1 MAVAAISCRKTQHT
15 THAVKS
21 GPTCL
26 HTDTVTVAPCTSN
39 HRSICTQAEW
49 ARLDSMNG
57 VLLLQDFQGMT
68 AEHCWTATNN
78 QPQLPDLESWHAV
91 FHSWS
96 ATPLRNGVTKKN
108 WVKPNPESQAPKNR
122 HPPVVSATACLVAS
136 HTQGCACHPPLPSIS
151 TQPHPPEPTPAT
163 STQTLNP
170 KTRHQ
175 PVVCVSVPPAY
186 GVQHPVPPLHF
197 CP

>member
-1 MAVAAISCRKTQHT
+1 MAAAAISCRKTQHT
-15 THAVKS
+15 IHAVKS

-96 ATPLRNGVTKKN
+96 ATPLQNRVTKKK
-108 WVKPNPESQAPKNR
+108 WVKQNPESQAPKNR
-122 HPPVVSATACLVAS
+122 HPPAAVVSATACLVAS

-151 TQPHPPEPTPAT
+151 TQPQPPEPTPAT
-163 STQTLNP
+163 
-170 KTRHQ
+170 
-175 PVVCVSVPPAY
+175 
-186 GVQHPVPPLHF
+186 
-197 CP
+197 